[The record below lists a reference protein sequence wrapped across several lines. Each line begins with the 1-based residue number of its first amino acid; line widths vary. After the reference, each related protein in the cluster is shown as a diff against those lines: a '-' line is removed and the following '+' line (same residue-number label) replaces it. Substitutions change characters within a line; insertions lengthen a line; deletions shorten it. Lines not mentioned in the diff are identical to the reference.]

1 MKTIITLLCIAL
13 SIGAVY
19 GQRTARFIAPERL
32 FMEGKE
38 LFDLHNYSGATDKL
52 ADFRTLEGADADLCQ
67 EADFLL
73 ACCAYK
79 QGLPQAADMMK
90 EYVSAY
96 PDNRHEHE
104 ASYYIGALHFGK
116 GEYERALFWLNEAD
130 VDMLPPS
137 MQESY
142 TYYLAFSLMQMG
154 DVSKARAYFLRIRQ
168 AGKEYKDAA
177 AYYVAYID
185 YSSER
190 YADAL
195 AELTPL
201 KEKPEYREQA
211 QYLITQISFMQGKYD
226 KVIAEGEELLA
237 NYPNSDNKAEIY
249 RMVGSSYYHKGNE
262 DKAVDYLTR
271 YANSSNAPIRGDL
284 YILGICHF
292 NREEYSSAAAC
303 LSNTVRED
311 DELAQNAN
319 FYLGQSYLKLG
330 DKNRARLAFEAA
342 ANASF
347 DPQIKEAAM
356 YNYALVI
363 HETAFTGFGESVK
376 VFENFLNLYPQ
387 SKYADKVN
395 DYLVEVYLNTRNYQA
410 ALTSIEKIARPGTK
424 ILEAKQSV
432 LFQLGTQEFANME
445 MSKALDYF
453 NRAIDMGNYHPD
465 SRIGAFFWR
474 GETNYRLDRFDDA
487 IADYRTYTNNTR
499 QRNTDMYALA
509 WYNIG
514 YSYFRQQKYADAL
527 NHFRQYVSLET
538 NHKSEAYADAFNRI
552 GDCYFY
558 NRQLAL
564 AEENY
569 NKAATILPS
578 AGDYA
583 LFQKGYVLGLGRDYR
598 GKIAALDK
606 MLSSFP
612 NSAYVPDA
620 LYERGRSHV
629 MLNNSPQAVESFE
642 SLIKRFPQNSQ
653 ARRAG
658 LQLGLLYYNN
668 NQPRKAVDAYKNV
681 VGNYPGS
688 EEARVALQDLKSV
701 YIELDDIGGYAS
713 YVNTIDGAM
722 RLGASEQDSLTYLA
736 AERLFMRNDY
746 DGAGRS
752 FVNYLQS
759 FPNGAFA
766 VQANYHLAR
775 VYFAGK
781 NYYDAKRLFNVVI
794 ESGDIR
800 YAEDAWARKA
810 EIEYTEKDYAAALE
824 SFKRL
829 QSVAEDPG
837 NQSAAKLGIMRCA
850 QQTAEWQDALV
861 AAENILKGSKLS
873 PEVITET
880 RYVRAKAY
888 IGLRQPNRAV
898 ADLQELGKD
907 TRTVQGAEA
916 KYLLAQHYFNNND
929 NARAEKELMNF
940 IDNGTPH
947 SYWLARGFILLADIY
962 IRQNDDFKA
971 RQYLNSLRTNYKGN
985 DDIADMIENR
995 LGKLKN

>member
-1 MKTIITLLCIAL
+1 MKKILILLCIAFALTL
-13 SIGAVY
+13 SA
-19 GQRTARFIAPERL
+19 QRTARYVAPERL
-32 FMEGKE
+32 FLEGKE
-38 LFDLHNYSGATDKL
+38 LFDMQNYSGAIDKL
-52 ADFRTLEGADADLCQ
+52 ADFKKLENAGADLYQ

-73 ACCAYK
+73 ACCAYN
-79 QGLPQAADMMK
+79 QGLPQAADMLK
-90 EYVSAY
+90 EYVSSY

-104 ASYYIGALHFGK
+104 ANYYIGALHFGK
-116 GEYERALFWLNEAD
+116 SEYERALFWLNEAD

-137 MQESY
+137 MQESH
-142 TYYLAFSLMQMG
+142 TYYLAFSHMQMG
-154 DVSKARAYFLRIRQ
+154 DINKARAYFVSIRQ
-168 AGKEYKDAA
+168 EGKEYKDAA

-185 YSSER
+185 YSNQR

-201 KEKPEYREQA
+201 KENPEYREQA

-226 KVIAEGEELLA
+226 KVIAEGEDLLA
-237 NYPNSDNKAEIY
+237 NYPKSGNNAEIY
-249 RMVGSSYYHKGNE
+249 RMAGSSYYHAGNE
-262 DKAVDYLTR
+262 DKAVDYLAR
-271 YANSSNAPIRGDL
+271 YVNSVDAPLRGDL
-284 YILGICHF
+284 YILGVCHF
-292 NREEYSSAAAC
+292 NREEYSNAANY
-303 LSNTVRED
+303 LSRTVRED
-311 DELAQNAN
+311 DELSQNAN
-319 FYLGQSYLKLG
+319 FYLGQSYLKLN

-347 DPQIKEAAM
+347 DLQIKEAAM

-376 VFENFLNLYPQ
+376 VFENFLNLFPQ

-395 DYLVEVYLNTRNYQA
+395 DYLVEVYLTTRNYQA
-410 ALTSIEKIARPGTK
+410 ALTSIEKIARPGRK

-432 LFQLGTQEFANME
+432 LFQLGTQAFANTDMD
-445 MSKALDYF
+445 KALGYF
-453 NRAIDMGNYHPD
+453 NRAIEMGDYHSD

-474 GETNYRLDRFDDA
+474 GETYYRMDRFDDA
-487 IADYRTYTNNTR
+487 IADYRTYTGNTR
-499 QRNTDMYALA
+499 QRNTDMYSLA

-514 YSYFRQQKYADAL
+514 YSYFRQQKYAEAL
-527 NHFRQYVSLET
+527 NHFRQYTSLET
-538 NHKSEAYADAFNRI
+538 NRKSEAYADAFNRI

-569 NKAATILPS
+569 NRAATILPS

-583 LFQKGYVLGLGRDYR
+583 LFQKGYVLGLGKDYR
-598 GKIAALDK
+598 GKIASLDK
-606 MLSSFP
+606 LLSSFP
-612 NSAYVPDA
+612 NSQYAPDA

-629 MLNNSPQAVESFE
+629 LLGNGPQAAESFE
-642 SLIKRFPQNSQ
+642 TLIRRFPQNSQ

-658 LQLGLLYYNN
+658 LQLGLLYYNSN
-668 NQPRKAVDAYKNV
+668 NLQKAAGAYKSVIN
-681 VGNYPGS
+681 NYPGS

-722 RLGASEQDSLTYLA
+722 RMGASEQDSLTYLA
-736 AERLFMRNDY
+736 AERLFMRNDF
-746 DGAGRS
+746 DAARRS
-752 FVNYLQS
+752 LVNYLQS
-759 FPNGAFA
+759 FPGGAFA

-781 NYYDAKRLFNVVI
+781 NYQDAKRHFNMVI
-794 ESGDIR
+794 ESGDTR
-800 YAEDAWARKA
+800 FAEDAWARKA
-810 EIEYTEKDYAAALE
+810 EIEYTEQDYPAALE
-824 SFKRL
+824 SFRRL
-829 QSVAEDPG
+829 QSVAEDPA
-837 NQSAAKLGIMRCA
+837 NLSAARLGIMRCA
-850 QQTAEWQDALV
+850 WQTENWEDALT
-861 AAENILKGSKLS
+861 AAETILKGSKLS
-873 PEVITET
+873 PEVIVET

-888 IGLRQPNRAV
+888 AGLRQPNRALP
-898 ADLQELGKD
+898 DLQELSKD

-929 NARAEKELMNF
+929 NARAEKELTNF
-940 IDNGTPH
+940 IENGTPH

-962 IRQNDDFKA
+962 IRLNDDFKA

-985 DDIADMIENR
+985 DDISEMIETR
-995 LGKLKN
+995 LSKLKN